1 MAKNLKK
8 TDHCLNCNYHF
19 QNDKETDYCPRC
31 GQKNI
36 DNRRSLGFLFK
47 DALANF
53 FSLESKVLQTIFY
66 LFTQPGVLT
75 KFFNNGKRVRFITPI
90 RLFIVLSALSF
101 LTLSLLPE
109 NYSTLFNTD
118 EVNVSEEEKIDAVD
132 DISEKFDD
140 LVDDMNGQ
148 DTIKVTEKNGMI
160 SLPKIITDAGD
171 GKVKSAA
178 IEAAVKE
185 GRLYE
190 LADSLQI
197 PTYTKQHIF
206 VQFCKFRFLIG
217 NKEGRTSISNTFL
230 KYLPLGILF
239 MMPFVAIF
247 LKILFW
253 RKGYYVEHLV
263 HSLHLHSL
271 FFGINALNDLF
282 IIVFKIGLGTG
293 ILILIY
299 LLYTWQSL
307 KVVYKLSYVRGFF
320 NLILLFVFDL
330 LLFLFTFFI
339 SIFLT
344 FLLI

>member
-1 MAKNLKK
+1 MPKNPKK

-19 QNDKETDYCPRC
+19 HNDKETGYCPKC

-36 DNRRSLGFLFK
+36 DNRRSLSFLFK

-109 NYSTLFNTD
+109 DYSTLFNAD
-118 EVNVSEEEKIDAVD
+118 EAKGTEEEEEKAYNDIGERLD
-132 DISEKFDD
+132 DVVNIIND
-140 LVDDMNGQ
+140 Q
-148 DTIKVTEKNGMI
+148 DTTKVSNENKMV
-160 SLPKIITDAGD
+160 SLPNFLTNIKDN
-171 GKVKSAA
+171 KVKSS
-178 IEAAVKE
+178 IVDAAVKE

-197 PTYTKQHIF
+197 PTYPKQRLF
-206 VQFCKFRFLIG
+206 VQFCKFRYHIRSV
-217 NKEGRTSISNTFL
+217 EGRTSISNTFL
-230 KYLPLGILF
+230 KYLPLCILF
-239 MMPFVAIF
+239 MMPFVAFF

-263 HSLHLHSL
+263 HSLHLHSF
-271 FFGINALNDLF
+271 FFGINALNDIV
-282 IIVFKIGLGTG
+282 IIISKIGLGVLL
-293 ILILIY
+293 LIVIY

-307 KVVYKLSYVRGFF
+307 KVVYKLSYVRAFF
-320 NLILLFVFDL
+320 NLIILFVFDL

-339 SIFLT
+339 SLFLT
-344 FLLI
+344 FFLI